1 MEHMTKTQQKLARQ
15 ATIFL
20 NCGGK
25 ALTALLRM
33 LLLSVATV
41 FEGVSKA
48 FLFMDNSIEQDA
60 RDAERAQEEKSS
72 QVCAITFSALS
83 GGKRSP
89 LDEAFAHNSAPAFT
103 ATAAGRGHHA

>member
-41 FEGVSKA
+41 FEGVSKS
-48 FLFMDNSIEQDA
+48 FLLMDDSIEQDA
-60 RDAERAQEEKSS
+60 REAERAQQKSS
-72 QVCAITFSALS
+72 QVCAITFSALP

-89 LDEAFAHNSAPAFT
+89 LDEAFANSSAPALT

>member
-15 ATIFL
+15 ATVFL

-33 LLLSVATV
+33 LLLTLATV
-41 FEGVSKA
+41 FEGVSKV

-60 RDAERAQEEKSS
+60 RDAERARQQSS
-72 QVCAITFSALS
+72 QVCAITFSALP
-83 GGKRSP
+83 GGKRSQ
-89 LDEAFAHNSAPAFT
+89 LDEAFAHSSAPALT
-103 ATAAGRGHHA
+103 ATGTGRGHHA

>member
-15 ATIFL
+15 ATLFL

-33 LLLSVATV
+33 LLLSVAAV
-41 FEGVSKA
+41 FEGVSKG
-48 FLFMDNSIEQDA
+48 FLYMDNSIEQDA
-60 RDAERAQEEKSS
+60 RDAERAQQKSS
-72 QVCAITFSALS
+72 QVCAITFSALP

-89 LDEAFAHNSAPAFT
+89 LDEAFAHSSAPALT
-103 ATAAGRGHHA
+103 ATAAGRGHHG

>member
-15 ATIFL
+15 ATVFL

-33 LLLSVATV
+33 LLLTLAAV
-41 FEGVSKA
+41 FEGVSKV

-60 RDAERAQEEKSS
+60 RDAERAQQQSS
-72 QVCAITFSALS
+72 QVCAISFSALP

-89 LDEAFAHNSAPAFT
+89 LDEAFAHGSAQALT
-103 ATAAGRGHHA
+103 GTGRGHHG